1 MSKKHGKRTGS
12 KRNRVPKG
20 DVVWRQTA
28 EEATLARK
36 PYYNAFA
43 CGHGVHGDTKYN
55 RAKEKRT
62 WKRNLQKG
70 ASQGS
75 FLLAMVCSRLQVGS
89 KQRQCTIAVLL
100 PPSQPQK
107 KRAPQVSLRTLPSIA
122 VALVRSGACP
132 IP

>member
-1 MSKKHGKRTGS
+1 MSKKHGKRAGN

-62 WKRNLQKG
+62 WKRDLQKG
-70 ASQGS
+70 ASRGS
-75 FLLAMVCSRLQVGS
+75 FLLWRSELDGYMHVLHELGAGS
-89 KQRQCTIAVLL
+89 H
-100 PPSQPQK
+100 
-107 KRAPQVSLRTLPSIA
+107 
-122 VALVRSGACP
+122 
-132 IP
+132 

>member
-62 WKRNLQKG
+62 WKRDLRKG
-70 ASQGS
+70 ASRGS
-75 FLLAMVCSRLQVGS
+75 FLLAMMCSRLHVES
-89 KQRQCTIAVLL
+89 KQRHCAIAVLL
-100 PPSQPQK
+100 HPPHHKK
-107 KRAPQVSLRTLPSIA
+107 KRAPQGFPADAPLDSRCVSA
-122 VALVRSGACP
+122 
-132 IP
+132 

>member
-1 MSKKHGKRTGS
+1 MSKKHGKRACS

-20 DVVWRQTA
+20 DVVWRQSA

-62 WKRNLQKG
+62 WKRDLQKG
-70 ASQGS
+70 ASRGS
-75 FLLAMVCSRLQVGS
+75 FLYGKSMWLGKNAPLDGFRRSSRA
-89 KQRQCTIAVLL
+89 I
-100 PPSQPQK
+100 
-107 KRAPQVSLRTLPSIA
+107 LPSCEKKGYRTNR
-122 VALVRSGACP
+122 VDG
-132 IP
+132 

>member
-1 MSKKHGKRTGS
+1 MSKKHGKRACS

-62 WKRNLQKG
+62 WKRDLQKG
-70 ASQGS
+70 ASRGS
-75 FLLAMVCSRLQVGS
+75 FLYGKSMWLEKMRRLTHCRVLCV
-89 KQRQCTIAVLL
+89 CTIDHEEHPFGLQSSVWQRCMLI
-100 PPSQPQK
+100 QK
-107 KRAPQVSLRTLPSIA
+107 
-122 VALVRSGACP
+122 
-132 IP
+132 